1 MIYNMRIYDLK
12 PGKLQEYMS
21 AMREVAV
28 PLRREYGVPLA
39 GWFYT
44 EIGSI
49 NRIYHIWAYKD
60 LEHYEQKKEEVYTD
74 PRWVNEYI
82 PRVLP
87 LIESQYDQMVKSA
100 DFWNGF
106 SEDAAFESD

>member
-1 MIYNMRIYDLK
+1 MRIYDLK

-39 GWFYT
+39 AWFYT

-60 LEHYEQKKEEVYTD
+60 LEHYEQKKQEVYTD
-74 PRWVNEYI
+74 PRWYPQGTALDRCSV
-82 PRVLP
+82 R
-87 LIESQYDQMVKSA
+87 
-100 DFWNGF
+100 
-106 SEDAAFESD
+106 SDGEICGLLEWLFRRYCV